1 MSASSDGD
9 ADVYRLSPGVRLRV
23 RGGRL
28 VRRHFAREY
37 GPAADHGRGPSAQV
51 EIDLRWALAPRGEG
65 VATVAGGH
73 KTARWT
79 AGLSEPGADPL
90 RGSIALRGGPPSFA
104 LSLVQGYFV
113 EPLTGLALSRSGEVL
128 LPAAAIERDGGALL
142 LIGRSRS
149 GKSSLAARAIAAGRG
164 VLGDDQV
171 VIGPQGLCLPFP
183 RRLRLYPDL
192 EATAPAAHRGLPPA
206 ARVALAA
213 RRGGRALSRG
223 YVAPPLL
230 IAASALGAR
239 RPQRP
244 LPIQRVAVIERSPQ
258 ARELAALPLAA
269 DRMLDVARAV
279 LDDQRLHLRAAGP
292 AWEAALT
299 AASDEDLSL
308 MAAALGDLP
317 LVRLAV
323 PAAWEAPRAIAALE
337 RWLEAPWPVS

>member
-1 MSASSDGD
+1 M
-9 ADVYRLSPGVRLRV
+9 RLRV

-37 GPAADHGRGPSAQV
+37 GPAADHGPDRSAQV
-51 EIDLRWALAPRGEG
+51 EVDLRWALGTREERA
-65 VATVAGGH
+65 ATVAGGH
-73 KTARWT
+73 KTVRWT

-90 RGSIALRGGPPSFA
+90 RGSITLRGGPPSFA

-113 EPLTGLALSRSGEVL
+113 EPLTGLAVSRSGGVL

-149 GKSSLAARAIAAGRG
+149 GKSSLAARAIAADRG

-171 VIGPQGLCLPFP
+171 VIGRGGECRPFP

-206 ARVALAA
+206 ARVALVA
-213 RRGGRALSRG
+213 RRGARALSRG
-223 YVAPPLL
+223 YVAPPVL
-230 IAASALGAR
+230 IASSALGAR

-244 LPIQRVAVIERSPQ
+244 LPIQRVAVLERSRQ
-258 ARELAALPLAA
+258 ERELVAQPLAA
-269 DRMLDVARAV
+269 DQVLEVARAV
-279 LDDQRLHLRAAGP
+279 LEDQRLHLRAAGP

-299 AASDEDLSL
+299 AASHEDLTRV
-308 MAAALGDLP
+308 AAALRDAP

-323 PAAWEAPRAIAALE
+323 PAAWEAPQAIAALE
-337 RWLEAPWPVS
+337 RWLEAS